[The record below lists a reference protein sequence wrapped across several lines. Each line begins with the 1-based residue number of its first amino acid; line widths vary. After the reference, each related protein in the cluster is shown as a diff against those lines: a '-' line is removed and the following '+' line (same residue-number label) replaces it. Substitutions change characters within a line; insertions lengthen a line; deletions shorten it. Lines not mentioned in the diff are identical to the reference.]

1 MVLRHAA
8 RKFQACMRK
17 EDIVARYG
25 GDEFTMLIH
34 HVTGP
39 AHAIRVGECVLAK
52 LEKPIDV
59 GEPVM
64 FGASIGIALSTSLH
78 ERPEDLIRDADGA
91 MYRAKTQGKNQYV
104 FSDQARDIPSEELKD
119 RWRRVVRGRW

>member
-64 FGASIGIALSTSLH
+64 FGASMGIALSTNLH
-78 ERPEDLIRDADGA
+78 ERPEDLIQDADGT
-91 MYRAKTQGKNQYV
+91 MYRAKTQRKNQCV
-104 FSDQARDIPSEELKD
+104 FSDQARDNPSEELKD
-119 RWRRVVRGRW
+119 RWRRVVRERW